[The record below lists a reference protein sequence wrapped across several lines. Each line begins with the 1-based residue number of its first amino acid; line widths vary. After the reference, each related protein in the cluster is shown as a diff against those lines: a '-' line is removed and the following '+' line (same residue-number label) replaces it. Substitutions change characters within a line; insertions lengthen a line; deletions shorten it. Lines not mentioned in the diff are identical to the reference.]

1 MLLTLIRHGIA
12 EDKNLWKLDLDRMLT
27 WEGRKKQL
35 RSLEKNA
42 ESLKSIDTV
51 ICSPS
56 ARTRQTMA
64 LLQSVVVIDEDKIV
78 MDKRIYTFSDNY
90 TLLLDVIKE
99 FSKKKQHLCL
109 IGHNNGISALAS
121 YYAGK
126 EVMMKKGEII
136 QLSVNS

>member
-1 MLLTLIRHGIA
+1 M
-12 EDKNLWKLDLDRMLT
+12 
-27 WEGRKKQL
+27 
-35 RSLEKNA
+35 
-42 ESLKSIDTV
+42 KSIDTV